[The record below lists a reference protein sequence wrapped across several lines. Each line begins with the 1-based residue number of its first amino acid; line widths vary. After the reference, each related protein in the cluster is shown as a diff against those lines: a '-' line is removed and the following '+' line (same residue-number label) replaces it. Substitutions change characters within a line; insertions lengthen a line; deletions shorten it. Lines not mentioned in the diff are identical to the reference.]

1 MNKNSITNNKIPA
14 DTIKHCMSLLGCDTA
29 EELNERM
36 EGNYKRHLSL
46 YAEASKII
54 EEIGLSK

>member
-1 MNKNSITNNKIPA
+1 MNKNPLTDTKIPA
-14 DTIKHCMSLLGCDTA
+14 GTIKHCMSLLGCDTP

-36 EGNYKRHLSL
+36 EGYYKRHLSL

-54 EEIGLSK
+54 EEIGLK